1 MSRGKTENLFFKS
14 EYELLKD
21 RWHRT
26 QDRETLA
33 QLVQLSPPFGDQE
46 VGKAIQAVL
55 LDKRPDKK
63 AGRDALWRDI
73 DRVYRFVHE
82 EQGETQAATY
92 ELIHKMFFT
101 GSDDDDDRFDI
112 KTIEKQ
118 HRRWASKGNR

>member
-1 MSRGKTENLFFKS
+1 MSRGKTDNLFFTS

-21 RWHRT
+21 RWKRT

-63 AGRDALWRDI
+63 AYRDALWRDV
-73 DRVYRFVHE
+73 DRLYRFVHE
-82 EQGETQAATY
+82 EQGKTQAETY
-92 ELIHKMFFT
+92 EIIRNMFFANE
-101 GSDDDDDRFDI
+101 GDDHFDV
-112 KTIEKQ
+112 KTIERQ
-118 HRRWASKGNR
+118 HRRWATKGTR